1 MTAPSNDEKKLAALQ
16 LQSEGYDTL
25 EELLEAVFSD
35 SVSPGICMNDGCDY
49 TTEVEPDQ
57 TQGWCEVCGTN
68 TVKSAPILAG
78 II

>member
-1 MTAPSNDEKKLAALQ
+1 MAKLDQ
-16 LQSEGYDTL
+16 LLEIEGYSTL
-25 EELLEAVFSD
+25 EQLLEAVFWG
-35 SVSPGICMNDGCDY
+35 SVSPGICTNDGCDY

-57 TQGWCEVCGTN
+57 ARSWCEVCGTG

>member
-1 MTAPSNDEKKLAALQ
+1 MKVLSVEQQKLAAL

-35 SVSPGICMNDGCDY
+35 SVSPGICMNSGCDY

-57 TQGWCEVCGTN
+57 TEGWCERH
-68 TVKSAPILAG
+68 
-78 II
+78 

>member
-1 MTAPSNDEKKLAALQ
+1 MTAPSIDERKLAAL

-35 SVSPGICMNDGCDY
+35 SVSPGICMNSGCDY
-49 TTEVEPDQ
+49 ITEVEPDQ
-57 TQGWCEVCGTN
+57 TEGWCEVCGTN